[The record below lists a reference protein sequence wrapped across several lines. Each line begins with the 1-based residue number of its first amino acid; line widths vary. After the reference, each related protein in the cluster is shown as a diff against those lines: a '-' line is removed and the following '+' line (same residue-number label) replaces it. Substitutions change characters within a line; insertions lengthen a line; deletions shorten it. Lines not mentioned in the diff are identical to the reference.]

1 VIAMTKVKQIN
12 PDNQILIDA
21 LNELLD
27 LANKGQLKTMALALS
42 DIDGNKRVAF
52 FSDTLDERFV
62 LVNEL
67 QMQII
72 YDKMGIIT
80 DENGL

>member
-1 VIAMTKVKQIN
+1 VIAMAKVKQIN
-12 PDNQILIDA
+12 PDNQILIEA
-21 LNELLD
+21 LTELLD
-27 LANKGQLKTMALALS
+27 LANKGQLKTMALALT
-42 DIDGNKRVAF
+42 DIDGNKKVAF